1 MNLQMPTHEEIKIAY
16 QEGEGSVIAL
26 FDQVN
31 TQVML
36 LAEAL
41 EKQAAAIEELRAQL
55 AKDSSNSGKPPSSDG
70 YGKENREKRTESQ
83 RKKGQ
88 KPIGGQPNHR
98 GETLKLSEHP
108 DKEEIH
114 PVQHCE
120 YCGHCLEDEAMT
132 GYEERQ
138 VYDIPSIHIEVTA
151 HQAEIKI
158 CPECCLKNT
167 GEFPDHVTQPT
178 Q

>member
-16 QEGEGSVIAL
+16 QEGEASVIAL

-41 EKQAAAIEELRAQL
+41 EKQTAAIEELRARL

-70 YGKENREKRTESQ
+70 YSKENTEKRTESQ

-88 KPIGGQPNHR
+88 KPIGGQLNHQ
-98 GETLKLSEHP
+98 GETLKLSAHP
-108 DKEEIH
+108 DQQEIH

-120 YCGHCLEDEAMT
+120 YCGYNLEDEVVV

-138 VYDIPSIHIEVTA
+138 VFDIPSIHIEVTA
-151 HQAEIKI
+151 Q
-158 CPECCLKNT
+158 
-167 GEFPDHVTQPT
+167 
-178 Q
+178 